1 MLIKKHALCYYY
13 ENEVLLVSRGDQ
25 VTNTLI
31 LFQVAFLWVYKFL
44 FLGHMHYYLDQ
55 LVQARN
61 VSAVVPSDLF

>member
-31 LFQVAFLWVYKFL
+31 LFQVAFL
-44 FLGHMHYYLDQ
+44 
-55 LVQARN
+55 
-61 VSAVVPSDLF
+61 